1 MSWVCDCHTCFS
13 RSRIIFFFLSCPQNP
28 SLVHLKSWSL
38 LTIPPALWRWG
49 GFKWLGRGEFPF
61 SELGGIRLW
70 QCCFLWN
77 KMQAFAMKNKLV
89 YFKMI
94 NPFSCQNKDGSWIF
108 IMKILW
114 GFCMQ
119 ASKKHVSS
127 CYIITPRVFSLPSWS
142 VLCLQQFINI
152 TLNYSHLRLQCLL
165 L

>member
-13 RSRIIFFFLSCPQNP
+13 RSRIIFFFLSCLQNP

-77 KMQAFAMKNKLV
+77 KMQVFAMMNKLL

-94 NPFSCQNKDGSWIF
+94 NPSSCQNKDGSWIF
-108 IMKILW
+108 ITKILW

-119 ASKKHVSS
+119 ASKKA
-127 CYIITPRVFSLPSWS
+127 R
-142 VLCLQQFINI
+142 Q
-152 TLNYSHLRLQCLL
+152 LL
-165 L
+165 LHHNPQGFLTSKLVCALPAAIHQHYT